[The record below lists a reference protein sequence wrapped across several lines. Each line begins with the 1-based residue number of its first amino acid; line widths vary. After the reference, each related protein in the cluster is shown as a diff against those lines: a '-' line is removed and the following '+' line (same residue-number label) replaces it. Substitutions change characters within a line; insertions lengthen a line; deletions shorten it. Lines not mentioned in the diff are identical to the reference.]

1 MNDLGESLKSAV
13 KEAVREV
20 LEDFM
25 KNSQTTEKYFPE
37 RMNHQQACEY
47 MGMSRTYLY
56 QRTTRNEI
64 VVYKK
69 GNRNFFKKS
78 ELDAW
83 MESKRIKPVSEYK
96 R

>member
-1 MNDLGESLKSAV
+1 MNDLGESLKITVKQAV
-13 KEAVREV
+13 WEA
-20 LEDFM
+20 LDDFM
-25 KNSQTTEKYFPE
+25 KKVQTKEKYYPE
-37 RMNHQQACEY
+37 RMNHQQASEY
-47 MGMSRTYLY
+47 IGMSKAYLY
-56 QRTTRNEI
+56 QCTTRNEI
-64 VVYKK
+64 AVYKK